1 MMLYKISLNNI
12 KKSIKDYAIYFF
24 TLILGVAIFYTFN
37 SIESQTVMLNVSK
50 NTHDI
55 IKLLTTVLDGI
66 SVFVSFVLGF
76 LIIYATRFLIKR
88 RKKEFGIYMT
98 LGMSKTKISKIL
110 VIEKIIIGILSL
122 GVGLLVGFVTS
133 QGMSIVV
140 ANMFNANMK
149 KFEFVFSTSAM
160 LKTLL
165 YFGIIYIL
173 VIIFNTFSVSRCKL
187 IDLINA
193 SKKVNN

>member
-1 MMLYKISLNNI
+1 MLYKISLNNI

-110 VIEKIIIGILSL
+110 VIETIIIGILSL

-140 ANMFNANMK
+140 VNMFNANMK

-173 VIIFNTFSVSRCKL
+173 VIIFNTFSVNLS
-187 IDLINA
+187 
-193 SKKVNN
+193 